1 MFERLKIAAVAAA
14 MVAAFGA
21 VAALAAFASTTASSG
36 GKVTQGVDVQ
46 TAIQAP
52 DFTGINQWLNSP
64 PLDLKQLRGKVVLVD
79 FWTFDCINC
88 VHTLPHVKEWYSRY
102 HDKGLVVVGVH
113 TPEYTFERDTNNLK
127 KAIKQYGIE
136 YPVAQDNQY
145 ATWNAYRNQYW
156 PALYLIDQNGKIVY
170 SHFGEGRYAQTEEV
184 IRGLLGLSAKQG

>member
-1 MFERLKIAAVAAA
+1 MFDRLKIAAVAAA

-21 VAALAAFASTTASSG
+21 VAALAAFASTTASG
-36 GKVTQGVDVQ
+36 GKATQEAAV
-46 TAIQAP
+46 QAP
-52 DFTGINQWLNSP
+52 DFTGIDNWLNSA

-88 VHTLPHVKEWYSRY
+88 AHTLPHVKEWYSRY
-102 HDKGLVVVGVH
+102 RDKGLVVVGVH
-113 TPEYTFERDTNNLK
+113 TPEYTFERDTGNLK

-170 SHFGEGRYAQTEEV
+170 SHFGEGRYAQTEQV
-184 IRGLLGLSAKQG
+184 IRGLLGLSEKQG